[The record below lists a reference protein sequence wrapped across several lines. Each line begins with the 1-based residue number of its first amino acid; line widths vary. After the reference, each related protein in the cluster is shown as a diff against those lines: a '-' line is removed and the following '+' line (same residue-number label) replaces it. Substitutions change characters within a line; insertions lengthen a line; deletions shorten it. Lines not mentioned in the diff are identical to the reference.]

1 MTILVEIC
9 TGTLLPAA
17 NLIVSD
23 HHSQEL
29 TRERCAMPR
38 LDEVQPDEATGHVKQ
53 IFDAAEEEFGSVPN
67 LFKGLAASPVGLRV
81 YVQLGKIID
90 TGDLCDTE
98 QSVVRLVASEYNG
111 CEYCVGAHTMEC
123 QQQGLTEEE
132 TLQIR
137 RGESQDDRLAALS
150 AFTVRVLETKGFV
163 EDADLADFR
172 EAGYEDAHM
181 VEVLTIIAQ
190 KTLSNYFN
198 HVHQTELD
206 FPAAPEPVR
215 S

>member
-1 MTILVEIC
+1 
-9 TGTLLPAA
+9 
-17 NLIVSD
+17 
-23 HHSQEL
+23 
-29 TRERCAMPR
+29 MPR
-38 LDEVQPDEATGHVKQ
+38 LKEVEPDEATGHVKQ

-67 LFKGLAASPVGLRV
+67 LFKGLGASPVGLRA
-81 YVQLGKIID
+81 YTQLGKIID
-90 TGDLCDTE
+90 TGELSDLE
-98 QSVVRLVASEYNG
+98 QSVVRLVASQYNS

-123 QQQGLTEEE
+123 QQNGLTEEE

-137 RGESQDDRLAALS
+137 RGESEDERLAALG
-150 AFTVRVLETKGFV
+150 AFTVRVLETRGFV

-172 EAGYEDAHM
+172 EEGYEDAQV

-206 FPAAPEPVR
+206 FPAAPEL
-215 S
+215 